1 MATIRLY
8 YGRDTDE
15 MVRRLK
21 EAKNGDFVV
30 SNLEVRETAVLDENV
45 IEAIADLL
53 LERSVETVHLDACGA
68 HLNKQ
73 ALRMARALGNV
84 KNVRLSEPTF
94 LSQYFLDFLLM
105 SATKLENLRIQDHLD
120 CRQIEALASG
130 LEANSS
136 LATLDLSM
144 SRLDSF
150 SILAKGLKMNS
161 SLQTLRLRSLGLRD
175 EHVDDILD
183 SIKHHPT
190 LKSLDLSF
198 NYCRNLNNI
207 AEFLDI
213 NNNISELVLGYQ
225 NMWQSPKIDI
235 NELAKALKRNTSVAV
250 LSLPRNKLSDQD
262 AGLLATALLENSTLK
277 SLDVRENLFSDDG
290 IITLANAA
298 EKGPSLRK
306 LNVMKNPFGIRGSLA
321 LLTAVRENTKLVHVE
336 LGADNVGQPSQHIRY
351 FTALNRGG
359 RRLLY
364 ENPPLSLWPLALE
377 RVSKIDWDEESGDML
392 DVPDGGS
399 HQLDVLYFLLQ
410 GPVFFEGLVCRNPL
424 TI

>member
-1 MATIRLY
+1 
-8 YGRDTDE
+8 

-30 SNLEVRETAVLDENV
+30 STLEVRETVLDENV

-53 LERSVETVHLDACGA
+53 LERSVETVHLDDCGA
-68 HLNKQ
+68 YLNKQ
-73 ALRMARALGNV
+73 ALRMAKALGNV

-105 SATKLENLRIQDHLD
+105 SATKMENLRIQDNLD

-136 LATLDLSM
+136 LATLDLSR

-175 EHVDDILD
+175 EHVDEILD

-198 NYCRNLNNI
+198 NHCLHLNNI
-207 AEFLDI
+207 AEFLDTH
-213 NNNISELVLGYQ
+213 NNITELVLGYQ
-225 NMWQSPKIDI
+225 NLWQSTKINI
-235 NELAKALKRNTSVAV
+235 TELAKALIRNTSVTV
-250 LSLPRNKLSDQD
+250 LSLSRNKLSDQD

-277 SLDVRENLFSDDG
+277 SLDVSENRFSDDG
-290 IITLANAA
+290 IIALANAA

-306 LNVMKNPFGIRGSLA
+306 LNVIKNQFGNRGSLA
-321 LLTAVRENTKLVHVE
+321 LLKAVRENMKLVHVE
-336 LGADNVGQPSQHIRY
+336 LGADNVGQPSYQIRY

-377 RVSKIDWDEESGDML
+377 RVNKIDWDEESGVML
-392 DVPDGGS
+392 DVPDVGS